1 MLRLLRPLCEAVFF
15 NGSLAGV
22 GKMISLSGGNRWLS
36 RKKVKCLAKRP
47 DFFELTSY
55 EAFEQYY
62 WYRVEL
68 QKICRQLRM
77 DSNGTKQELNENIKA
92 YFEGKTVS
100 KKVSAVKIQSGAPLT
115 LSTPLLHC
123 GFAFNKKFR
132 TFFSKQTGIEPFK
145 FTADMAAAWRR
156 VKQEND
162 ETFTL
167 QDMLDVFN
175 GVSDYAA
182 YDARACQWNRFVKD
196 FCADERNKRFKNK
209 MQTAAVL
216 WKIVRDSP
224 MQKVYSYDLVVQ
236 YESLLL
242 KNEPSPDE

>member
-1 MLRLLRPLCEAVFF
+1 
-15 NGSLAGV
+15 
-22 GKMISLSGGNRWLS
+22 MIKTIASVEKGDETM
-36 RKKVKCLAKRP
+36 KERP

-62 WYRVEL
+62 WYRAEL
-68 QKICRQLRM
+68 QKICKQLQMR
-77 DSNGTKQELNENIKA
+77 SSGTKRELNDRIKD
-92 YFEGKTVS
+92 YFEGTGVT
-100 KKVSAVKIQSGAPLT
+100 KVPTFSAVKIQSDAPLA

-132 TFFSKQTGIEPFK
+132 RFFSKQTGIEPFK

-156 VKQEND
+156 VKREGD

-167 QDMLDVFN
+167 QNMLDVFN

-182 YDARACQWNRFVKD
+182 YDSSVCQWNQFVKD

-209 MQTAAVL
+209 LQTAAVL

-224 MQKVYSYDLVVQ
+224 MQKIYSYDLVEQ
-236 YESLLL
+236 HESLLL
-242 KNEPSPDE
+242 KNSLSTDD